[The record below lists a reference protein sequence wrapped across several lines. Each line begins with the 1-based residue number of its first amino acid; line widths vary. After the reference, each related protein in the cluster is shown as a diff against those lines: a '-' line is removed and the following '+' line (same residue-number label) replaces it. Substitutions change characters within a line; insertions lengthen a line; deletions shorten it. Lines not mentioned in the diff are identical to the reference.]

1 MGVKEGRIELVVT
14 GLGGEKRRLDAYVG
28 QAVTEISRS
37 TLSDE
42 KTVLHLNGKLVKKS
56 KQVGDG
62 DRIQVTYAETFFD
75 GLKPQKID
83 LDVLYEDADMLVIN
97 KEQGMVVH
105 PGAGNSEGTVVNALL
120 YRYGEHFADELSAG
134 EDEEEAESEGEGV
147 RPGIVHR
154 LDKDTSGVLVIARSR
169 VAHRHLSEQFKERT
183 TKKIYIALAKGQFA
197 AQGGMIEANLKRD
210 SSDRKRF
217 TTCSSAEGRRAKTEY
232 QVLRQY
238 KTCALLRITLHTART
253 HQIRVHMKSI
263 GHPLVGDPIYG
274 REDGQTL
281 MLHALQLEVE
291 SPSTGKRIRCTA
303 PLPKRF
309 SAYLAT
315 TPHLSSVRARFR

>member
-1 MGVKEGRIELVVT
+1 MGVKEGHIELVVT
-14 GLGGEKRRLDAYVG
+14 GLGGEKKRLDAYVG
-28 QAVTEISRS
+28 QVATEISRS

-42 KTVLHLNGKLVKKS
+42 KTVLYLNGKIAKKS
-56 KQVGDG
+56 KQVSDG
-62 DRIQVTYAETFFD
+62 DLIQVTYSESFFD
-75 GLKPQKID
+75 GLKPEKIE
-83 LDVLYEDADMLVIN
+83 LDVLYEDSDILVIN

-120 YRYGEHFADELSAG
+120 YRYGEHFADELNTV
-134 EDEEEAESEGEGV
+134 EDEEEAEVEERAV

-169 VAHRHLSEQFKERT
+169 MAHRHLSDQFKERT
-183 TKKIYIALAKGQFA
+183 TKKIYIALAKGQFSE
-197 AQGGMIEANLKRD
+197 QSGMIEENLKRD

-217 TTCSSAEGRRAKTEY
+217 TTCSSAEGRTAKTEY
-232 QVLRQY
+232 KVLRQY
-238 KTCALLRITLHTART
+238 KTCALLRITLHTGRT
-253 HQIRVHMKSI
+253 HQIRVHLKSI

-309 SAYLAT
+309 SAYLAV
-315 TPHLSSVRARFR
+315 TPRLSSVRARFR